1 MAFEKKLTAA
11 QNLAKRVEM
20 AQEAQNAVDTASQS
34 ETAAEAVQ
42 RLRELQSN
50 FKKPE
55 VQKYFSDE
63 INKTI
68 TDLIELYERLSNSI
82 KDMFGIDTA
91 ATKFISVYNASER
104 GIIEKQQQTATQLTE
119 LQETITAKENEVAK
133 KLQETQDM
141 IAAEESKYSAIIAAN
156 KARID
161 VDLANYEKDRRAEI
175 NLQLK
180 DEMKALRAE
189 QAEMQSLKQRV
200 EEAEKK
206 ANEAESKGYD
216 KGLKEATFKK
226 EAELLAIKSNAES
239 SKSLLEQKLAMR
251 DDQIVDLKAQLEAA
265 KAENKE
271 LNAQLVKLA
280 TAQFNQPAPAAKG

>member
-20 AQEAQNAVDTASQS
+20 AQEAQNAIDTASQS

-42 RLRELQSN
+42 RLRELQAS

-104 GIIEKQQQTATQLTE
+104 GIIEKQQQTAAQLTE
-119 LQETITAKENEVAK
+119 LQETITSKENEVAK

-180 DEMKALRAE
+180 DEIKTLRAE

-200 EEAEKK
+200 EEAENK
-206 ANEAESKGYD
+206 ANEAEGKGYD
-216 KGLKEATFKK
+216 KGIREATSKK
-226 EAELLAIKSNAES
+226 EAELIAIKSNAES

-251 DDQIVDLKAQLEAA
+251 DDQIADLKAQLEAA

-271 LNAQLVKLA
+271 LNIQLVKLA
-280 TAQFNQPAPAAKG
+280 TAQFNQPAATPK

>member
-20 AQEAQNAVDTASQS
+20 AQEAQNAIDTASQS

-42 RLRELQSN
+42 RLRELQAS

-104 GIIEKQQQTATQLTE
+104 GIIEKQQQTAAQLTE
-119 LQETITAKENEVAK
+119 LQETITSKENEVAK

-180 DEMKALRAE
+180 DEMKTLRAE

-206 ANEAESKGYD
+206 ANEAEGKGYD
-216 KGLKEATFKK
+216 KGIREATSKK
-226 EAELLAIKSNAES
+226 EAELIAIKSNAES

-251 DDQIVDLKAQLEAA
+251 DDQIADLKAQLEAA

-271 LNAQLVKLA
+271 LNIQLVKLA
-280 TAQFNQPAPAAKG
+280 TAQFNQPTQVTK

>member
-20 AQEAQNAVDTASQS
+20 AQEAQNAIDTASQS

-42 RLRELQSN
+42 RLRELQAS

-104 GIIEKQQQTATQLTE
+104 GIIEKQQQTAAQLTE
-119 LQETITAKENEVAK
+119 LQETITSKENEVAK

-180 DEMKALRAE
+180 DEMKTLRAE

-206 ANEAESKGYD
+206 ASEAEGKGYD
-216 KGLKEATFKK
+216 KGIKEATSKK
-226 EAELLAIKSNAES
+226 EAELIAIKSNAES

-251 DDQIVDLKAQLEAA
+251 DDQIADLKAQLEAA

-271 LNAQLVKLA
+271 LNIQLVKLA
-280 TAQFNQPAPAAKG
+280 TAQFNQPAATPK

>member
-42 RLRELQSN
+42 RLRELQAS

-55 VQKYFSDE
+55 TQKYFSDE

-141 IAAEESKYSAIIAAN
+141 IAAEESKYSAIVAAN

-161 VDLANYEKDRRAEI
+161 VDLTNYEKDRRAEI

-180 DEMKALRAE
+180 DEMKTLRAE

-200 EEAEKK
+200 EDAEKK
-206 ANEAESKGYD
+206 ASEAEGRGYD
-216 KGLKEATFKK
+216 KGIKEATSKK
-226 EAELLAIKSNAES
+226 EAELTAIKSNAES
-239 SKSLLEQKLAMR
+239 AKSLLEQKLAMR
-251 DDQIVDLKAQLEAA
+251 DDQIADLKAQLEAA

-271 LNAQLVKLA
+271 LNTQLVKLA
-280 TAQFNQPAPAAKG
+280 TAQFNQPATSY

>member
-11 QNLAKRVEM
+11 QNLAKRVEA
-20 AQEAQNAVDTASQS
+20 AQEAQNAIDTATQS
-34 ETAAEAVQ
+34 ETVVEAVQ

-55 VQKYFSDE
+55 TQKYFSEE

-68 TDLIELYERLSNSI
+68 NDLIELYERLSNNI

-91 ATKFISVYNASER
+91 ATKFISVFNASER
-104 GIIEKQQQTATQLTE
+104 GIIEKQQQTAAQLTE
-119 LQETITAKENEVAK
+119 LQETITSKENEVAK

-141 IAAEESKYSAIIAAN
+141 IAAEESKYSAILAAN
-156 KARID
+156 KARIN
-161 VDLANYEKDRRAEI
+161 VDLSNYEKDCRAEI
-175 NLQLK
+175 DLKLK
-180 DEMKALRAE
+180 DEIKALRTE
-189 QAEMQSLKQRV
+189 QRAMQDLNLRV

-206 ANEAESKGYD
+206 ACEAEKVGYE
-216 KGLKEATFKK
+216 KGLKEATTKK
-226 EAELLAIKSNAES
+226 EAEIIAIKSNAES

-251 DDQIVDLKAQLEAA
+251 DDQIQDLKTQLEAA
-265 KAENKE
+265 KSENKE

-280 TAQFNQPAPAAKG
+280 TAQFNQPAQVIK

>member
-20 AQEAQNAVDTASQS
+20 AQEAQNAIDTASQS

-42 RLRELQSN
+42 RLRELQAS

-104 GIIEKQQQTATQLTE
+104 GIIEKQQQTAAQLTE
-119 LQETITAKENEVAK
+119 LQETITSKENEVAK

-161 VDLANYEKDRRAEI
+161 IDLANYEKDRRAEI

-180 DEMKALRAE
+180 DELKTLRAE

-206 ANEAESKGYD
+206 ASEAEGKGYD
-216 KGLKEATFKK
+216 KGIREATSKK
-226 EAELLAIKSNAES
+226 EAELIAIKSNAES

-251 DDQIVDLKAQLEAA
+251 DDQIADLKAQLEAA

-271 LNAQLVKLA
+271 LNIQLVKLA
-280 TAQFNQPAPAAKG
+280 TAQFNQPAATPK

>member
-20 AQEAQNAVDTASQS
+20 AQEAQNAIDTASQS

-42 RLRELQSN
+42 RLRELQAS

-104 GIIEKQQQTATQLTE
+104 GIIEKQQQTAAQLTE
-119 LQETITAKENEVAK
+119 LQETITSKENEVAK

-161 VDLANYEKDRRAEI
+161 IDLANYEKDRRAEI

-180 DEMKALRAE
+180 DEMKTLRAE

-206 ANEAESKGYD
+206 ASEAEGKGYD
-216 KGLKEATFKK
+216 KGIKEATSKK
-226 EAELLAIKSNAES
+226 EAELIAIKSNAES

-251 DDQIVDLKAQLEAA
+251 DDQIADLKAQLEAA

-271 LNAQLVKLA
+271 LNIQLVKLA
-280 TAQFNQPAPAAKG
+280 TAQFNQPAATPK

>member
-42 RLRELQSN
+42 RLRELQAS

-104 GIIEKQQQTATQLTE
+104 GIIEKQQQTATQLAE

-141 IAAEESKYSAIIAAN
+141 IAAEESKYSAILAAN

-161 VDLANYEKDRRAEI
+161 VDLANYEKDQRAEI
-175 NLQLK
+175 DLNLKAELK
-180 DEMKALRAE
+180 TLRDE
-189 QAEMQSLKQRV
+189 QAEMWNLKQRV
-200 EEAEKK
+200 EDAEKK
-206 ANEAESKGYD
+206 ASEAESKGYD
-216 KGLKEATFKK
+216 KGIKEATSKK
-226 EAELLAIKSNAES
+226 EAELIAIKSNAES
-239 SKSLLEQKLAMR
+239 AKSLLEQKLAMR
-251 DDQIVDLKAQLEAA
+251 DDQIADLKAQLEAA

-271 LNAQLVKLA
+271 LNTQLVKLA
-280 TAQFNQPAPAAKG
+280 TAQFNQPAPAKA

>member
-20 AQEAQNAVDTASQS
+20 AQEAQNAIDTASQS

-42 RLRELQSN
+42 RLRELQAS

-104 GIIEKQQQTATQLTE
+104 GIIEKQQQTAAQLTE
-119 LQETITAKENEVAK
+119 LQETITSKENEVAK

-180 DEMKALRAE
+180 DELKTLRAE

-206 ANEAESKGYD
+206 ASEAEGKGYD
-216 KGLKEATFKK
+216 KGIKEATSKK
-226 EAELLAIKSNAES
+226 EAELIAIKSNAES

-251 DDQIVDLKAQLEAA
+251 DDQIADLKAQLEAA

-271 LNAQLVKLA
+271 LNIQLVKLA
-280 TAQFNQPAPAAKG
+280 TAQFNQPAATPK